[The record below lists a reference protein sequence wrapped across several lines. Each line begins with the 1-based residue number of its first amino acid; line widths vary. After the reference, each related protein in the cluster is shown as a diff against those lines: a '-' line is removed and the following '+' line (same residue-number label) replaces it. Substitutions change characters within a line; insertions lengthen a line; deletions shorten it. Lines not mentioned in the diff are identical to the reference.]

1 MYACASLTDDTV
13 VRRAVCFCHRPE
25 IQTLTNRINA
35 DLSRRGFVVGM
46 AASIATLGLPFGAR
60 AQSAS
65 PAPARP
71 SLFTNVRLFDG
82 KSASLRDGMYLL
94 VEANRIKGIGTGTP
108 ATPEGAQVIN
118 CGGRV
123 LMPGLI
129 DAHWH
134 SMFAALPLPV
144 LLQGN
149 IGYIHLAAAGE
160 AERTLMRGFTTVRDL
175 GGPAFAFK
183 QAIDEGLVT
192 GPRIYPCGAMIT
204 GSGGHGDLRPLSE
217 VPRNPGVPS
226 FVEKSGAAAIVDSPD
241 EIRLRVREQLTQGAS
256 QVKLVA
262 GGGVSSPRSPL
273 DLTTL
278 TEAELR
284 AGVEVAR
291 DWNTYVAAHA
301 YASNTVQR
309 ALAAGVQCIE
319 HAHLMDETTATMMAD
334 KGAWLSIQPFLSEE
348 DTGALTGPNRVAAL
362 QVFAGTDS
370 AYKLAK
376 KHKIKTAFGS
386 DMLFAPTLARRQGTM
401 LAHLTQWYSNSE
413 ILTMATSVN
422 AQLLGLSGPRNPYP
436 GKLGVLEEGAYA
448 DMLLVDGNPLD
459 NLALLATP
467 ETSLLIV
474 MKDGRI
480 HKNTLKA

>member
-1 MYACASLTDDTV
+1 
-13 VRRAVCFCHRPE
+13 
-25 IQTLTNRINA
+25 
-35 DLSRRGFVVGM
+35 
-46 AASIATLGLPFGAR
+46 
-60 AQSAS
+60 
-65 PAPARP
+65 
-71 SLFTNVRLFDG
+71 
-82 KSASLRDGMYLL
+82 
-94 VEANRIKGIGTGTP
+94 
-108 ATPEGAQVIN
+108 
-118 CGGRV
+118 
-123 LMPGLI
+123 
-129 DAHWH
+129 
-134 SMFAALPLPV
+134 
-144 LLQGN
+144 
-149 IGYIHLAAAGE
+149 
-160 AERTLMRGFTTVRDL
+160 
-175 GGPAFAFK
+175 
-183 QAIDEGLVT
+183 
-192 GPRIYPCGAMIT
+192 
-204 GSGGHGDLRPLSE
+204 LSE
-217 VPRNPGVPS
+217 VPRAPGVPS
-226 FVEKSGAAAIVDSPD
+226 FVEKTGAAAIVDSPD

-301 YASNTVQR
+301 YAPTTVQR
-309 ALAAGVQCIE
+309 ALAAGAQCIE
-319 HAHLMDETTATMMAD
+319 HAHLMDETTAKMMAD

-348 DTGALTGPNRVAAL
+348 DTGVLTGPNRVAAL
-362 QVFAGTDS
+362 QVFAGTDN

-386 DMLFAPTLARRQGTM
+386 DMLFAPALAGRQGTM
-401 LAHLTQWYSNSE
+401 LAHLTRWYSNSE

-422 AQLLGLSGPRNPYP
+422 AQMLGLSGPRNPYP

-459 NLALLATP
+459 NIALLATP

-474 MKDGRI
+474 MKDGKI